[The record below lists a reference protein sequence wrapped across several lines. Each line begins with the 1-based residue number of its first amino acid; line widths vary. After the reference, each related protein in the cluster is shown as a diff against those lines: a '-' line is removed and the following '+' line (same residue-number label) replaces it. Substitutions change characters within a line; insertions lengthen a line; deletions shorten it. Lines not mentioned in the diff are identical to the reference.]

1 VLYSDIE
8 YIISLRLGQQEKEM
22 PTHEQLAGQNK
33 QSLSMYRNL
42 YNSINGI
49 STFFAFALPLPLPT
63 HAPFTSISPPL
74 TLRFLLVLHPWP
86 VPLQLQ
92 TEMEMGNGQAAAAS
106 AKRERKKPIYR
117 LELEL

>member
-1 VLYSDIE
+1 
-8 YIISLRLGQQEKEM
+8 
-22 PTHEQLAGQNK
+22 
-33 QSLSMYRNL
+33 MYRNL

-49 STFFAFALPLPLPT
+49 STFFAFASAVAIAF
-63 HAPFTSISPPL
+63 APFLCPFHANF
-74 TLRFLLVLHPWP
+74 FLYFILGLC
-86 VPLQLQ
+86 PLQLQ